1 MPAKILKGMKPTLP
15 TSVVKPASKY
25 FPTPQP
31 QKIEMVQPQAEIHKT
46 YPDGTETTVKE
57 DVGGPIQKVGQQA
70 NVGVNMGMTI
80 PTVKFGNFKFSVSLF
95 IPCAVDV
102 DEINETYLQVKEWVE
117 GRVEEVSDEVAAQM
131 DGAVGTEVGAQE

>member
-15 TSVVKPASKY
+15 TSVVKAAASK
-25 FPTPQP
+25 PAPQVEA
-31 QKIEMVQPQAEIHKT
+31 QQIEMVQPQAEITKK

-57 DVGGPIQKVGQQA
+57 DVGGPIQKIGPQA

-80 PTVKFGNFKFSVSLF
+80 PTVAFGNFKFSVSLF

-131 DGAVGTEVGAQE
+131 GEAVGTEAGAQ